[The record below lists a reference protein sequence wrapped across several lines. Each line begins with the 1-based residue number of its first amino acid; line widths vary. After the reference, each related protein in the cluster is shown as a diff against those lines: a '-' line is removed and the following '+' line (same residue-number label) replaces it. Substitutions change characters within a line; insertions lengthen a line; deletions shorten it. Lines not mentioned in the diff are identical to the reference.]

1 LLRSD
6 DSTKLHAVK
15 ISIGLPNWLPVRSG
29 RDLVDFARRA
39 EQAGFASL
47 GTIGRTVFDSHEELI
62 ALAAC
67 AAVTERIGLA
77 TTVAIGP
84 VRESILLA
92 KQAAT
97 LDAISG
103 GRLALGLGVG
113 WRRDDF
119 VATGT
124 ADAFEK
130 RGTHLE
136 AQIATLRRVWSG
148 AKLAGVDAAV
158 GPAPARRGGPE
169 IWIGGSTPSALA
181 RAGRLADGFLA
192 VAAPAG
198 SIAEQYEVVAG
209 AAGAAGRTP
218 PRFLGA
224 RYFVLGDDAR
234 PRAEANV
241 RAYYGIGGEAAVR
254 GVTASLL
261 TSATTIRDAVRELDG
276 VGVEEAFFWT
286 TDADLEQVERLAKV
300 VF

>member
-1 LLRSD
+1 
-6 DSTKLHAVK
+6 VK

-29 RDLVDFARRA
+29 RDLVEFARRA
-39 EQAGFASL
+39 EAAGFSSL
-47 GTIGRTVFDSHEELI
+47 GTIGRTVFDSYEELI
-62 ALAAC
+62 ALTAC

-84 VRESILLA
+84 IRESVLLA

-119 VATGT
+119 VATGMESR
-124 ADAFEK
+124 FEK
-130 RGTHLE
+130 RGSHLE
-136 AQIATLRRVWSG
+136 SQIATLRHVWSG
-148 AKLAGVDAAV
+148 ATLPGVDAAV
-158 GPAPARRGGPE
+158 GPAPARPSGPE
-169 IWIGGSTPSALA
+169 IWIGGSTETALA

-192 VAAPAG
+192 VAAPG
-198 SIAEQYEVVAG
+198 SAIATQFKSVA
-209 AAGAAGRTP
+209 AAAIAAGRKP

-224 RYFVLGDDAR
+224 RYFALGDDAR

-254 GVTASLL
+254 GVTAAML
-261 TSATTIRDAVRELDG
+261 TNAEQVRDAVRELSSA
-276 VGVEEAFFWT
+276 GVEEAFFWT
-286 TDADLEQVERLAKV
+286 TDADLAQVERLAKV
-300 VF
+300 VL